1 MKYELYTLVGNFE
14 GKETIYPRE
23 GDIVKRE
30 YTEEESKTIRL
41 EAEGCEL
48 IYASEEYDE
57 LCGPDPAR
65 FHESE
70 ETITDEML
78 LVDNGRFFGCLLKSE
93 RTIYYSDGAE
103 LKTSLVAITPDSES
117 ARISSMD
124 GDHGVYYAYSYR
136 DAYLKRR

>member
-1 MKYELYTLVGNFE
+1 MKYELYTLVRNFDG
-14 GKETIYPRE
+14 GKIFYPQD

-30 YTEEESKTIRL
+30 YTEEEYKKIRL
-41 EAEGCEL
+41 EADGCEL

-65 FHESE
+65 FHESSKP
-70 ETITDEML
+70 ITDGMI
-78 LVDNGRFFGCLLKSE
+78 LVYNGRFFGCLLTAE
-93 RTIYYSDGAE
+93 RTVYSCGKAE

-136 DAYLKRR
+136 DAYLKMR